1 MEDRVITAILGSPRR
16 RGNSDALAM
25 EFLRGAGERGLT
37 HRLIVPSDLG
47 LSPCDG
53 DGHCLKDGN
62 CIIRD
67 GMNELYGQVLR
78 ARYLLVASPV
88 YFMGPPGSLKVF
100 IDRFQAVWARGAL
113 LGTFDPDSAER
124 RAGHKAFAI
133 ITAAIKD
140 KPSMYRPT
148 LSIIKAFL
156 NVTGFNYSGELIATG
171 LEKPDDASGRED
183 LLKQA
188 YEAGTQFAG

>member
-1 MEDRVITAILGSPRR
+1 
-16 RGNSDALAM
+16 M
-25 EFLRGAGERGLT
+25 EFLKGAGQKGLT

-47 LSPCDG
+47 ISPCDG
-53 DGHCLKDGN
+53 AGRCMKSGN

-67 GMNELYGQVLR
+67 GMNDIYGQVLES
-78 ARYLLVASPV
+78 RYLLIASPV
-88 YFMGPPGSLKVF
+88 YFMGPPGSLKAF

-124 RAGHKAFAI
+124 RAGHRAFAI
-133 ITAAIKD
+133 ITGATED

-156 NVTGFNYSGELIATG
+156 NVTGFDYSGELIATG
-171 LEKPDDASGRED
+171 LEGPADLLKRED

-188 YEAGTQFAG
+188 REAGLQFAS